1 MVIADPVAAIV
12 TLITDNWVTGNVD
25 DTTPSIDESWDLG
38 KVNLQRG
45 DVVRCY
51 EVSGVHA
58 PGTFGKSLDMGS
70 WRVSIDM
77 STASSR
83 SRLRKLYGEVI
94 RILRANETSPGTDYA
109 LVRAISRNDLTDKQQ
124 RWFRY
129 VLDVDLTSFE
139 EVS

>member
-1 MVIADPVAAIV
+1 MVIADPVTTVAA
-12 TLITDNWVTGNVD
+12 LISGNWTASNVD
-25 DTTPSIDESWDLG
+25 NTTPTIDESWDLG
-38 KVNLQRG
+38 KVNLKRG

-51 EVSGVHA
+51 EVSGSHA
-58 PGTFGKSLDMGS
+58 PGTFGKSLDRGN
-70 WRVSIDM
+70 WRISIDM
-77 STASSR
+77 STADGR
-83 SRLRKLYGEVI
+83 SRLRKIYGEVV